1 MAIKTEV
8 LLDAAAAQLARR
20 PNSTLAQIADAAGV
34 SRTTLFY
41 RFSTREQ
48 LIDTLAVDT
57 LEHLRTALLE
67 IVWENADLPSN
78 LRRVT
83 AALMPMAER
92 MQVVL
97 REAPSH
103 ASPDMNDSWAYAIE
117 PLSSYLRAQQSAGA
131 LKKKLP
137 ITWLV
142 ESLIYLMFAAWD
154 SVSTDVLDPK
164 VAAELVGQ
172 TWLDG
177 ASS

>member
-41 RFSTREQ
+41 
-48 LIDTLAVDT
+48 LPHD